1 MAQGKIYRNS
11 SNLTTPPAIQG
22 PEVPATWRRTCRG
35 EVLMTV
41 QMPQDTVDSEVYVKT
56 PRGNSAVTMDPWT
69 SSTWRKPW
77 NKYHTPN
84 KVTKDKLNRFAQQKT
99 HRGISLNRTAGRQ
112 GHNGRSSWS
121 PRPTKEYNPRA
132 LGLISGPCPSHF
144 SRQVQLNKIRKEED
158 EECSPNPRKRAREA
172 TPFTTHEAPLE
183 ISSDEQEDQDK
194 TSPTSPPD
202 HDRGHPTVHEY
213 QPKSPVYPP
222 PSDRSD
228 DEDFSSMPDL
238 VTPEEGM
245 SPITDH
251 SNDSGYETH
260 SSAPADVN
268 ANQDSFQDK
277 DRQKT
282 LAQGLEKELH
292 KAPWKKQLATGPI
305 DDLKK
310 MTKTVKPIYE
320 GFWYNSNQDILARLD
335 QASKKLKERRSAKP
349 QDNQEDDNAM
359 SATPNLVKSHSLGNE
374 PIGHHIL
381 ECSKET
387 LQDTLKEVIHNTPV
401 EPLTGPPKIVHPFPK
416 VSP

>member
-22 PEVPATWRRTCRG
+22 PEVSATWRRTCRG

-56 PRGNSAVTMDPWT
+56 PRGHSAVTMDPWT

-112 GHNGRSSWS
+112 GHNGRSGWS
-121 PRPTKEYNPRA
+121 PRPTKKYNPRA
-132 LGLISGPCPSHF
+132 LGLISGPCLSHF

-183 ISSDEQEDQDK
+183 ISSDEEEDQDK
-194 TSPTSPPD
+194 TSSTSPPD
-202 HDRGHPTVHEY
+202 HERGHPTVHEY
-213 QPKSPVYPP
+213 QPKSLVYPP
-222 PSDRSD
+222 PGDSSD
-228 DEDFSSMPDL
+228 DEDLSSMPDL

-245 SPITDH
+245 SPVTDH
-251 SNDSGYETH
+251 SNNSGYETH
-260 SSAPADVN
+260 NYAPADDY
-268 ANQDSFQDK
+268 ADQDSFQDK

-292 KAPWKKQLATGPI
+292 KAPWKKQLATGPL

-320 GFWYNSNQDILARLD
+320 GFWYNSDQDI
-335 QASKKLKERRSAKP
+335 
-349 QDNQEDDNAM
+349 
-359 SATPNLVKSHSLGNE
+359 
-374 PIGHHIL
+374 
-381 ECSKET
+381 
-387 LQDTLKEVIHNTPV
+387 
-401 EPLTGPPKIVHPFPK
+401 
-416 VSP
+416 